1 MQSNSLAGHLG
12 IEIVAMGPEFITGT
26 MPVDERT
33 VQPFGLLHGG
43 ASIVLAETLG
53 SIGSFLLVSKTKGTR
68 VAGIEVSGSHLRS
81 ATSGLVTAVCQPSK
95 IGRSLHFWNIEIRD
109 EFQQVCCSARLTVNI
124 SRLAGDTGDS

>member
-1 MQSNSLAGHLG
+1 MQRNSLAGHLG
-12 IEIVAMGPEFITGT
+12 IEIVTLGSEFIVGT

-53 SIGSFLLVSKTKGTR
+53 SIGSFLMVSGTKGAR

-81 ATSGLVTAVCQPSK
+81 ATSGLVTAVCRPSK

-109 EFQQVCCSARLTVNI
+109 ESRLVCCDARLTVNI
-124 SRLAGDTGDS
+124 SRPAGDTG